1 MNAPVK
7 IGLIGAGNMGALHA
21 RTIFNNASTELVW
34 VCDPQEKIGSVIA
47 TKYSSRYINEPDL
60 AAVDAVVIAAPTQF
74 HFDIGS
80 EIISAGMPLLL
91 EKPLANSLPEV
102 KELIELSTKKGSPLM
117 CGLLERFNPAV
128 RTAFDLCRDP
138 IHFKSVRH
146 SPMTARIVTGVAG
159 DLLIHDVDLALTLF
173 GEMPVKTTGLTD
185 SVDGSIEDIV
195 EALLSF
201 GAGQVASLSASRRS
215 QRKVRSITIAE
226 VERLIEI
233 DLLRQDITI
242 YKHVLESPTD
252 DEVGYRQQTIIDIP
266 VLRYHGEPLMLQ
278 LDHFVSLVNGR
289 QDIDVERSRILGPHQ
304 VINDVLQ

>member
-1 MNAPVK
+1 VNAPVK

-21 RTIFNNASTELVW
+21 RTIFNNASTELAW
-34 VCDPQEKIGSVIA
+34 VCDPQEKTGSGVA
-47 TKYSSRYINEPDL
+47 GKYSSRYVGEPEL
-60 AAVDAVVIAAPTQF
+60 GLVDAVVISAPTQF
-74 HFDIGS
+74 HFSIGREVILS
-80 EIISAGMPLLL
+80 GLPLLL
-91 EKPLANSLPEV
+91 EKPLANSLSEV
-102 KELIELSTKKGSPLM
+102 KQLIELSTKRGSPLM

-138 IHFKSVRH
+138 IQFKSMRH
-146 SPMTARIVTGVAG
+146 SPMTARIVTGVTG

-215 QRKVRSITIAE
+215 QRKVRSMMIAE

-242 YKHVLESPTD
+242 YRHVLESATD

-266 VLRYHGEPLMLQ
+266 VLQYHGEPLMLQ
-278 LDHFVSLVNGR
+278 LDHFVSLVNDR

-304 VINDVLQ
+304 VINDILQ

>member
-21 RTIFNNASTELVW
+21 RTIFNNASTELAW
-34 VCDPQEKIGSVIA
+34 VCDPQEKIGSGIA

-74 HFDIGS
+74 HFNIGS
-80 EIISAGMPLLL
+80 EIISAGLPLLL
-91 EKPLANSLPEV
+91 EKPLANSLGEV

-146 SPMTARIVTGVAG
+146 SPMTARIVTGVTG

-173 GEMPVKTTGLTD
+173 GELPVKTLGLTD
-185 SVDGSIEDIV
+185 SVDHSVEDVV
-195 EALLSF
+195 EALLNF
-201 GAGQVASLSASRRS
+201 GSGRVGSLSASRRS
-215 QRKVRSITIAE
+215 QRKVRSISIAE
-226 VERLIEI
+226 DERLIEI

-242 YKHVLESPTD
+242 YKHVFESITD
-252 DEVGYRQQTIIDIP
+252 DEIGYRQQTIIDIP
-266 VLRYHGEPLMLQ
+266 MLHHHGEPLMMQ
-278 LDHFVSLVNGR
+278 LDHFVALINGQ
-289 QDIDVERSRILGPHQ
+289 QDVEVERSRIIGPHQ
-304 VINDVLQ
+304 VINDVLK

>member
-21 RTIFNNASTELVW
+21 RTIFNNALTELAW
-34 VCDPQEKIGSVIA
+34 VCDPQEKIGSGIA

-74 HFDIGS
+74 HFNIGS
-80 EIISAGMPLLL
+80 EIISAGLPLLL
-91 EKPLANSLPEV
+91 EKPLANSLGEV

-146 SPMTARIVTGVAG
+146 SPMTARIVTGVTG

-173 GEMPVKTTGLTD
+173 GELPVKTLGLTD
-185 SVDGSIEDIV
+185 SVDHSVEDVV
-195 EALLSF
+195 EALLNF
-201 GAGQVASLSASRRS
+201 GSGRVGSLSASRRS
-215 QRKVRSITIAE
+215 QRKVRAITIAE
-226 VERLIEI
+226 GERLIEV

-242 YKHVLESPTD
+242 YKHVFESITD
-252 DEVGYRQQTIIDIP
+252 DEIGYRQQTIIDIP
-266 VLRYHGEPLMLQ
+266 MLHHHGEPLMMQ
-278 LDHFVSLVNGR
+278 LDHFVALINGQ
-289 QDIDVERSRILGPHQ
+289 QDVEIERSRIVGPHQ
-304 VINDVLQ
+304 VIHDVLK

>member
-21 RTIFNNASTELVW
+21 RTIFNNASTELAW
-34 VCDPQEKIGSVIA
+34 VCDPQEKIGSGIA

-74 HFDIGS
+74 HFNIGS
-80 EIISAGMPLLL
+80 EIISAGLPLLL
-91 EKPLANSLPEV
+91 EKPLANSLHEV
-102 KELIELSTKKGSPLM
+102 NELIELSTKKGSPLV

-146 SPMTARIVTGVAG
+146 SPMTARIVTGVTG

-185 SVDGSIEDIV
+185 SVGGSIEDIV
-195 EALLSF
+195 EALLNF
-201 GAGQVASLSASRRS
+201 GVGQVASLSASRRS
-215 QRKVRSITIAE
+215 QRKVRSISIAE
-226 VERLIEI
+226 DERLIEI

-242 YKHVLESPTD
+242 YKHVLESPSD

-266 VLRYHGEPLMLQ
+266 VLKYHGEPLMLQ
-278 LDHFVSLVNGR
+278 LDHFVSLINGHHDV
-289 QDIDVERSRILGPHQ
+289 DIERSRIIGPHQ
-304 VINDVLQ
+304 VIHHVLK